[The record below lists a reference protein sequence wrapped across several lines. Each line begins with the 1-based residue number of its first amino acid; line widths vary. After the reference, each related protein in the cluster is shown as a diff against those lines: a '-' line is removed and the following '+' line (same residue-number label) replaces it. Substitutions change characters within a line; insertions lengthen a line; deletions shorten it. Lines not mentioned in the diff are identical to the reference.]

1 MLLALEVEEADRTA
15 VEQELVAL
23 LRSAQKLEEEA
34 DEVSEAAEHHMTVL
48 DWYSTLGEPEEAE
61 DDNTPLDEQL
71 EELRRLVKE
80 NLKSAAEK
88 VCMQKNVSCSCVGLV
103 SLLKNQFLA
112 Q

>member
-1 MLLALEVEEADRTA
+1 MHWKWRKLIEP
-15 VEQELVAL
+15 
-23 LRSAQKLEEEA
+23 SAQKLEEEA